1 MFPESCCINRKKE
14 IRMKKLALLIL
25 SVAVPSLLAQTAPL
39 PGRYFT
45 PTRLYDVIKSKS
57 TTEPTEREAQF
68 YLMGV
73 YDLSQETGQSC
84 ATRGTTRPEELEQA
98 YTSYLEA
105 HPIPHDTLAMHAQL
119 QNQTAASVAQ
129 RAFIETWP
137 CQK

>member
-1 MFPESCCINRKKE
+1 
-14 IRMKKLALLIL
+14 MKKLALLMI
-25 SVAVPSLLAQTAPL
+25 SIAVPSLLAQTQPL

-45 PTRLYDVIKSKS
+45 PTDIYESLSRRGITQSKS
-57 TTEPTEREAQF
+57 ATGKPLPTEREAQF

-84 ATRGTTRPEELEQA
+84 ASRGTTKPEELEQA
-98 YTSYLEA
+98 YTSYMDA
-105 HPIPHDTLAMHAQL
+105 HPIPHDTLATHAQL
-119 QNQTAASVAQ
+119 QTQTAASVAQ